1 MITRIIFQNTATE
14 RKNNMA
20 LIKTRGVILKVRDFK
35 ERDKLLY
42 MFTLEQGKVTAIAK
56 GVRSAKGRFQ
66 AAAQPM
72 MLCDFVLF
80 EGKNIHS
87 LNEVSVVHGF
97 PHIKTD
103 FDRITYG
110 SYFLELADIAMAD
123 KEINQSYFL
132 DLVKSLYLL
141 DQPGIQVEQL
151 ARAFEMKTLV
161 RTGNL
166 PDPALAEGMT
176 ESARHMV
183 RIMLNKPIEEALQLL
198 VSQAD
203 LKSIAELTDGILK
216 ECFQRRPK
224 SLAILNGT
232 Y

>member
-1 MITRIIFQNTATE
+1 M
-14 RKNNMA
+14 KA
-20 LIKTRGVILKVRDFK
+20 LIKTRGVILKVMDFK
-35 ERDKLLY
+35 ERDKLVFL
-42 MFTLEQGKVTAIAK
+42 FTQELGKVTVIAK

-66 AAAQPM
+66 AATQPM

-80 EGKNIHS
+80 PGKSIHQ
-87 LNEVSVVHGF
+87 LNEISVVHGF
-97 PHIKTD
+97 PYIKTD

-123 KEINQSYFL
+123 QEVNERFFIDF
-132 DLVKSLYLL
+132 VKSLYLL
-141 DQPGIQVEQL
+141 DQPDMQLEQL

-176 ESARHMV
+176 DSARQIV
-183 RIMLNKPIEEALQLL
+183 RVMLNRPIEEVMERSMEA
-198 VSQAD
+198 AD
-203 LKSIAELTDGILK
+203 LQSVAELTDGLLK

-224 SLAILNGT
+224 SLKILDET

>member
-1 MITRIIFQNTATE
+1 
-14 RKNNMA
+14 MA
-20 LIKTRGVILKVRDFK
+20 LIKTRGIILKVRDFK
-35 ERDKLLY
+35 ERDKLVY
-42 MFTLEQGKVTAIAK
+42 IFTLEQGKVTAIAK

-66 AAAQPM
+66 AATQPM

-123 KEINQSYFL
+123 KEVNQPFFL
-132 DLVKSLYLL
+132 DLLKALYLL
-141 DQPGIQVEQL
+141 DQPGIHLEHL

-166 PDPALAEGMT
+166 PDPALAEGMSDT
-176 ESARHMV
+176 ARQMV
-183 RIMLNKPIEEALQLL
+183 RVMLNKPIEEALQLPA
-198 VSQAD
+198 VQAD
-203 LKSIAELTDGILK
+203 LEPIAELTDGILK

-224 SLAILNGT
+224 SLAILDGT

>member
-1 MITRIIFQNTATE
+1 
-14 RKNNMA
+14 MA
-20 LIKTRGVILKVRDFK
+20 LIKTRGIILKVRDFK
-35 ERDKLLY
+35 ERDKLVY
-42 MFTLEQGKVTAIAK
+42 IFTLEQGKVTAIAK

-66 AAAQPM
+66 AATQPM

-123 KEINQSYFL
+123 KEVNQPFFL
-132 DLVKSLYLL
+132 DLLKALYLL
-141 DQPGIQVEQL
+141 DQPGIHLEHL

-166 PDPALAEGMT
+166 PDPALAEGMSDT
-176 ESARHMV
+176 ARQMV
-183 RIMLNKPIEEALQLL
+183 RVMLNKPIEEALQLPAE
-198 VSQAD
+198 QAD
-203 LKSIAELTDGILK
+203 LDPIAELTDGILK

-224 SLAILNGT
+224 SLAILDGT

>member
-1 MITRIIFQNTATE
+1 MD
-14 RKNNMA
+14 
-20 LIKTRGVILKVRDFK
+20 LIKTRGIILKVMDYK
-35 ERDKLLY
+35 ERDKLLFLY
-42 MFTLEQGKVTAIAK
+42 TLEQGKITAIAK
-56 GVRSAKGRFQ
+56 GVRSARGRYQ

-72 MLCDFVLF
+72 MLCDFVLYP
-80 EGKNIHS
+80 GKNIHQ
-87 LNEVSVVHGF
+87 LNEVTVIHGF

-123 KEINQSYFL
+123 REINERFFL
-132 DLVKSLYLL
+132 DLIKALYLL
-141 DQPGIQVEQL
+141 DQPGIHAELLV
-151 ARAFEMKTLV
+151 RAFEMKTLV

-176 ESARHMV
+176 DSARQAV
-183 RIMLNKPIEEALQLL
+183 RILLNRPMEEGLQLT
-198 VSQAD
+198 VNRAD
-203 LKSIAELTDGILK
+203 LESIARLTDGLLK

-224 SLAILNGT
+224 SLDILNES